1 MYIGYYL
8 MYYLTDVL
16 RFPSGAAATVYTI
29 VQAFETAGVLVGGV
43 IIDRVR
49 LRGGKYRPWLLAGG
63 IWCAVM
69 LVFLFTKY
77 DLSEPVYLVVFP
89 LLYLLTYWGYN
100 FMWVAFR
107 SLPGRISRDQSDVM
121 SLAVGSQHGAVAA
134 SLVYSMIGVRLLNG
148 FDHIT
153 TGYTVSSIVYG
164 AIIVVCMVIVFRMAR
179 PYDNDET
186 FLQSRKTV
194 QHVSLRETLQ
204 CFTGPMLPF
213 FLSSVIRNSVSV
225 AIPALM
231 VYYFNYVLQAEDGMS
246 IYLSTTS
253 IVQVAAAILLK
264 PLTMRFSKTTL
275 FRATAVFSCLST
287 LLAFFF
293 GNSVLP
299 FVLLMALNNF
309 WMVIGGGMSYAFV
322 TDIADYNEYVR
333 GLHTRGFTVS
343 LSGTANTVASLI
355 GGGIASF
362 SLAFIGYDAA
372 IVAESPA
379 LVQQIR
385 LIVTVGASIM
395 TAASLIPF
403 AFYRLN
409 DKMMKTVYQK
419 KNESDTP
426 PDLLVMSK
434 M

>member
-1 MYIGYYL
+1 
-8 MYYLTDVL
+8 
-16 RFPSGAAATVYTI
+16 
-29 VQAFETAGVLVGGV
+29 
-43 IIDRVR
+43 
-49 LRGGKYRPWLLAGG
+49 
-63 IWCAVM
+63 
-69 LVFLFTKY
+69 
-77 DLSEPVYLVVFP
+77 
-89 LLYLLTYWGYN
+89 
-100 FMWVAFR
+100 
-107 SLPGRISRDQSDVM
+107 
-121 SLAVGSQHGAVAA
+121 
-134 SLVYSMIGVRLLNG
+134 
-148 FDHIT
+148 
-153 TGYTVSSIVYG
+153 
-164 AIIVVCMVIVFRMAR
+164 
-179 PYDNDET
+179 
-186 FLQSRKTV
+186 
-194 QHVSLRETLQ
+194 
-204 CFTGPMLPF
+204 
-213 FLSSVIRNSVSV
+213 
-225 AIPALM
+225 
-231 VYYFNYVLQAEDGMS
+231 
-246 IYLSTTS
+246 
-253 IVQVAAAILLK
+253 
-264 PLTMRFSKTTL
+264 
-275 FRATAVFSCLST
+275 
-287 LLAFFF
+287 
-293 GNSVLP
+293 
-299 FVLLMALNNF
+299 
-309 WMVIGGGMSYAFV
+309 MSYAFV